1 MQRYLTEVN
10 RLDDVMRIYT
20 HYSEAIEHMLQEV
33 MGRVGS
39 AGAVC
44 PQTASKQYRELYMH
58 VKENA
63 HTLDR
68 NVPIQQ
74 PPKLTLVD
82 AKSGNLLG
90 VGVAKTELES
100 LVYHLDILK
109 DDLEFRKRVA
119 NTPGIGDTVG
129 LPAVLEKYVRSEYK
143 QLHRKLVD
151 FLIVGGKWSES
162 HAILLWQ
169 AGFECDKPPS
179 PATHFYLHFGQFRI
193 LIDFYKGVY

>member
-1 MQRYLTEVN
+1 MKAYLTEIN
-10 RLDDVMRIYT
+10 SLSDVMRAYT
-20 HYSEAIEHMLQEV
+20 HYSESIDFTLKEV
-33 MGRVGS
+33 MSRVS
-39 AGAVC
+39 STGAVC
-44 PQTASKQYRELYMH
+44 PQNASKQYRELYLH
-58 VKENA
+58 VKANA
-63 HTLDR
+63 HTVDR
-68 NVPIQQ
+68 SVPIEQ

-90 VGVAKTELES
+90 VDVAKTELES

-129 LPAVLEKYVRSEYK
+129 LPAVLEKYIKAEYK

-151 FLIVGGKWSES
+151 YLIVGGKWSES
-162 HAILLWQ
+162 HVILLWQ